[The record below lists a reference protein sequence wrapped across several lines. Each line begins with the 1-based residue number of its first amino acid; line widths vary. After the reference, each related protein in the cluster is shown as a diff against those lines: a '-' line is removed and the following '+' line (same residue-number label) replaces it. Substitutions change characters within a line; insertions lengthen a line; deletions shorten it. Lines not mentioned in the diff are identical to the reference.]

1 MPKLFLK
8 DRLLLRVSGADASP
22 FLQNLITTDLSA
34 LAVDEARPGALLTP
48 QGKILFDFMIWQDHD
63 GFLIETDREQAEGLL
78 KRLIMYRL
86 RSPVGIAAVE
96 SPGVT
101 VSWDGDAGAG
111 AKDARFAKAG
121 VALTRGIG
129 DQADVDGWSEGDE
142 TAYRTLRI
150 ACGIAVSGSDF
161 ALSDVFPH
169 DVLMDLN
176 GGLSFRKGCYVG
188 QEVVSRMQHR
198 GTARRRTVIVS
209 ASGDLPAPGT
219 TLTAGGKA
227 IGTLGSV
234 AGTSGLAIV
243 RIDRAGEA
251 ISQDLPLLAGDVPVT
266 LALPAWSGLSFPTA
280 ADEAQA

>member
-34 LAVDEARPGALLTP
+34 LATDEARPGALLTP
-48 QGKILFDFMIWQDHD
+48 QGKILFDFMIWRTTTD
-63 GFLIETDREQAEGLL
+63 FLSRRIGNRPKRLL

-161 ALSDVFPH
+161 ALS
-169 DVLMDLN
+169 
-176 GGLSFRKGCYVG
+176 GCLS
-188 QEVVSRMQHR
+188 
-198 GTARRRTVIVS
+198 A
-209 ASGDLPAPGT
+209 
-219 TLTAGGKA
+219 
-227 IGTLGSV
+227 
-234 AGTSGLAIV
+234 
-243 RIDRAGEA
+243 
-251 ISQDLPLLAGDVPVT
+251 
-266 LALPAWSGLSFPTA
+266 
-280 ADEAQA
+280 